1 LPEPRV
7 SIRRPAYCRPSRR
20 RLLGTAG
27 AVVLFGPWPPSWAA
41 GDIAVDLALVLAAD
55 CSGSVQTDHYVLQQ
69 RGYADAFRD
78 PAVIEAIRAG
88 VNGRI
93 AACYFQWSG
102 YALQTLLLPWSLLRD
117 RTDIAA
123 FATALERAERTLYGG
138 GTAPAGAMR
147 FGRGLLGNLTADG
160 QPFQTMRRVIDIS
173 GDGRTNIGPPPA
185 EERAATIEAGIT
197 INGLPILHMEPD
209 IDTYYAEEIIGGAGA
224 FLVPARDFN
233 AFREAI
239 RRKLIQEIAG
249 SLSIPV

>member
-1 LPEPRV
+1 MPLFRTTAYRPD
-7 SIRRPAYCRPSRR
+7 RRH
-20 RLLGTAG
+20 LLGAAG
-27 AVVLFGPWPPSWAA
+27 AAA
-41 GDIAVDLALVLAAD
+41 LLAPLWSARAASGTPVDLALVLAAD

-78 PAVIEAIRAG
+78 PAVIRAIGSG

-93 AACYFQWSG
+93 AVCYFQWSG
-102 YALQTLLLPWSLLRD
+102 FGLQSLVLPWAVLHD
-117 RTDIAA
+117 KTDIAA
-123 FATALERAERTLYGG
+123 FATGLERAERTLYGG

-147 FGRGLLGNLTADG
+147 FGHDLLDHLTAGDRPL
-160 QPFQTMRRVIDIS
+160 QAMRRVIDIS
-173 GDGRTNIGPPPA
+173 GDGRTNVGPPPA
-185 EERAATIEAGIT
+185 EDRAETIAAGIT

-209 IDTYYAEEIIGGAGA
+209 IDDYYEREIIGGTGA

-249 SLSIPV
+249 TLPVPA

>member
-1 LPEPRV
+1 LLKLPAIV
-7 SIRRPAYCRPSRR
+7 FRPSRR
-20 RLLGTAG
+20 RLLGAAG
-27 AVVLFGPWPPSWAA
+27 AAALFGRLAPAWAEDA
-41 GDIAVDLALVLAAD
+41 GVAVDLALVLAAD

-78 PAVIEAIRAG
+78 PAVIQAIRSG
-88 VNGRI
+88 VNGSI

-102 YALQTLLLPWSLLRD
+102 DSLQTLLQPWTLLRD
-117 RTDIAA
+117 KPDIVA

-138 GTAPAGAMR
+138 GTAPAGAIR
-147 FGRGLLGNLTADG
+147 LGRELLGNITVSGRKVQAL
-160 QPFQTMRRVIDIS
+160 RRVIDIS
-173 GDGRTNIGPPPA
+173 GDGRTNVGPPPD
-185 EERAATIEAGIT
+185 EERAAAIRAGIT

-209 IDTYYAEEIIGGAGA
+209 IDEYYAQEIIGGEGA

-249 SLSIPV
+249 LPSAPA

>member
-1 LPEPRV
+1 MPRA
-7 SIRRPAYCRPSRR
+7 IAFRPDRR
-20 RLLGTAG
+20 RLLGAAG
-27 AVVLFGPWPPSWAA
+27 AAA
-41 GDIAVDLALVLAAD
+41 LLAPLRTVRAETGITVDLALVLAAD

-78 PAVIEAIRAG
+78 PAVIRAIGSG

-102 YALQTLLLPWSLLRD
+102 YGLQTLLQPWTLLHD
-117 RTDIAA
+117 KTEIAV

-147 FGRGLLGNLTADG
+147 FGRDLLDHLVAGDRPLQAL
-160 QPFQTMRRVIDIS
+160 RRVIDIS
-173 GDGRTNIGPPPA
+173 GDGRTNVGPAPG
-185 EERAATIEAGIT
+185 EERTETIAAGIT

-209 IDTYYAEEIIGGAGA
+209 IDDYYEREIIGGNGA

-249 SLSIPV
+249 ILPIPA